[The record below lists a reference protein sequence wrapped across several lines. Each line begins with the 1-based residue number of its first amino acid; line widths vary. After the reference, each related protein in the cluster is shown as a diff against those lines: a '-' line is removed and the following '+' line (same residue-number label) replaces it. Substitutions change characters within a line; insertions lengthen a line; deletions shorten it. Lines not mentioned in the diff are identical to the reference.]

1 MPKFVDDLANKLK
14 DDPDFYPE
22 KSDKQR
28 EGIAWAVAWSQFKKN
43 KKKKKKSTRKSN
55 LQLLNNVIG
64 ALEEMNL
71 VKEAG
76 NLHKV
81 FIKLSD
87 NINPLK

>member
-43 KKKKKKSTRKSN
+43 KKSKRKSN
-55 LQLLNNVIG
+55 LQLLNKVIS
-64 ALEEMNL
+64 ALEENNFH
-71 VKEAG
+71 KEADH
-76 NLHKV
+76 LHKV
-81 FIKLSD
+81 FLKLSQFK
-87 NINPLK
+87 NPLVK

>member
-14 DDPDFYPE
+14 EDPGFYPE

-43 KKKKKKSTRKSN
+43 KKKKKKSTKKSN

-71 VKEAG
+71 VKEAS